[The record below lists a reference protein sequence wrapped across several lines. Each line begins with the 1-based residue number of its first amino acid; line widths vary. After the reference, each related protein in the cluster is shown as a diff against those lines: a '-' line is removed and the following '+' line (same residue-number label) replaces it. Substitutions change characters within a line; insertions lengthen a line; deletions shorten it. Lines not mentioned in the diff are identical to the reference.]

1 MISRLRKTIT
11 FALALVTIATLV
23 VAVAAKP
30 AMMGRLKTRDN
41 KPVTVNG
48 NKANSGT
55 TLLSGSEIQCPDKVG
70 ATLDLG
76 TLGRIDIA
84 PKSDL
89 KVSFTNTTVSVELRS
104 GYVVLTTNKGVS
116 GTVNTNDG
124 EAFHTNSSMNSSVI
138 AKTKGVNGPET
149 AASVGASHG
158 GISTGAAVGIAGGG
172 AALVGGAAAT
182 KTGGRGSEMS
192 TDKP

>member
-1 MISRLRKTIT
+1 MISRFGKTIT
-11 FALALVTIATLV
+11 FALALFMVAT
-23 VAVAAKP
+23 AVMATP

-48 NKANSGT
+48 NKAMSGT
-55 TLLSGSEIQCPDKVG
+55 TLLSGSDIQCPEKVG

-76 TLGRIDIA
+76 PLGRLDIA

-89 KVSFTNTTVSVELRS
+89 KVNFTNSTVTVELRS
-104 GYVVLTTNKGVS
+104 GYVVLTTNKGIS

-124 EAFHTNSSMNSSVI
+124 EVFHTNSSMNSSVI

-149 AASVGASHG
+149 AASVGASNG
-158 GISTGAAVGIAGGG
+158 GISTGAAVGVAGAG
-172 AALVGGAAAT
+172 AAVAGGAAA
-182 KTGGRGSEMS
+182 KSGGRGSAMS
-192 TDKP
+192 PDKP